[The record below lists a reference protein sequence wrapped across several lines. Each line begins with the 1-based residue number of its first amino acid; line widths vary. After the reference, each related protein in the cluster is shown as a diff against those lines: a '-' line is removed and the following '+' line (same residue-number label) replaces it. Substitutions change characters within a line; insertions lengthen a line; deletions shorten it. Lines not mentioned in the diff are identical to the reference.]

1 MSSGCSRDPESSLA
15 RSNPATGLW
24 LDSIQK
30 IGPSFRLMSSQPP
43 LPDCPQCHRRIAAWK
58 KDHCVYCGAAFPPD
72 FKRGYEEPEALKW
85 VDRPSISPDAA
96 RKLEMMKVVPLD
108 GAARTRSLPSLVG
121 LLSLPVF
128 AILFYLLSSL
138 LRRYSQAASAL
149 VLVAGAVFLG
159 YLVWALKKLR
169 NR

>member
-1 MSSGCSRDPESSLA
+1 M
-15 RSNPATGLW
+15 PA
-24 LDSIQK
+24 
-30 IGPSFRLMSSQPP
+30 
-43 LPDCPQCHRRIAAWK
+43 CPQCNRRIAAWK
-58 KDHCVYCGAAFPPD
+58 KDHCVYCGAEFPPD
-72 FKRGYEEPEALKW
+72 LKHGYEEPEGLKW

-108 GAARTRSLPSLVG
+108 GAAKTRSLPSLVG

-138 LRRYSQAASAL
+138 LRRYSPAASAG
-149 VLVAGAVFLG
+149 VLAAGAGFLG
-159 YLVWALKKLR
+159 YLVWALRKLR